1 MRLFFDIPLVS
12 SEDKVLQ
19 PCDILYSRAKL
30 LPISDRL
37 DAFRSNFLKLFRYQT
52 DSDVRNGLS

>member
-1 MRLFFDIPLVS
+1 MRLFFDISLES

-19 PCDILYSRAKL
+19 PRDILYSLAKP

-37 DAFRSNFLKLFRYQT
+37 DAF
-52 DSDVRNGLS
+52 

>member
-19 PCDILYSRAKL
+19 PCGILYIRAKL

-37 DAFRSNFLKLFRYQT
+37 DAFRSNFLKLFR
-52 DSDVRNGLS
+52 

>member
-19 PCDILYSRAKL
+19 PCGIVYRWAKL

-37 DAFRSNFLKLFRYQT
+37 DAFR
-52 DSDVRNGLS
+52 

>member
-1 MRLFFDIPLVS
+1 MRLFFDISLVS

-19 PCDILYSRAKL
+19 PCDILYRRAKL

-37 DAFRSNFLKLFRYQT
+37 DAFDRIFKII
-52 DSDVRNGLS
+52 